1 MLKIYLLQTL
11 SNLELLEIVEIILD
25 FSVFFNEK
33 DLFMVRF
40 WEF

>member
-40 WEF
+40 